1 MYILFQ
7 PTKFI
12 FQFDNLIPY
21 LLAYRYR
28 FFLVYVNK
36 SWRSTCI
43 YKYIYNTIPNEQ
55 SSPQSSKVCLLIL
68 LSCVRVFRL
77 FNNRVSFYLFEKKN
91 HLGSDFATATSRAF
105 PVERGRT
112 REGPKVAIGQLG

>member
-36 SWRSTCI
+36 FWRSTCI
-43 YKYIYNTIPNEQ
+43 YKYIYITPFQTNNLHLNLPRF
-55 SSPQSSKVCLLIL
+55 VYL